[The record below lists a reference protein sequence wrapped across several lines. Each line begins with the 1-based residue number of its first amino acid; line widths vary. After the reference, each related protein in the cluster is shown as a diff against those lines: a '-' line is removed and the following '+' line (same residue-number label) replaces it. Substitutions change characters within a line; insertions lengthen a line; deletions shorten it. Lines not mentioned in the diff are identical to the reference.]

1 MKCSLFVLDGLAR
14 FRHIPAIGH
23 DCALR
28 RAGPVFPFII
38 RGSGAGACG
47 GFGMG
52 DETLPPILER
62 RHSSWNMPADEPDE
76 AAAAGPAETQGTG
89 VRTARPWRR
98 YTEALGA
105 VICQRVAA
113 GESLSA
119 ICRDPGMP
127 CREAVRAW
135 RRTRP
140 GFAAQVVQAQYDGRS
155 LTGREGGYC
164 AHVGGLICDRLAL
177 GMSLRQA
184 CALEGMPGE
193 TTVYGWLRRHPD
205 FLEAYGRARV
215 LQAHRRFDQV
225 WEIAEAADKEGA
237 FLAKVRIDAARWQAS
252 RLAPKRYGLKA
263 ELAEAYERAVEP
275 APPEPPEP
283 PEEEVEMMNI
293 TLVSYTP
300 GVPDRLVRIPRGK
313 G

>member
-1 MKCSLFVLDGLAR
+1 
-14 FRHIPAIGH
+14 
-23 DCALR
+23 
-28 RAGPVFPFII
+28 
-38 RGSGAGACG
+38 
-47 GFGMG
+47 MG
-52 DETLPPILER
+52 DEEKAPPILR
-62 RHSSWNMPADEPDE
+62 RHHSSWNMPGDEPDAADAAQAP
-76 AAAAGPAETQGTG
+76 AAA
-89 VRTARPWRR
+89 RTARPWRR
-98 YTEALGA
+98 YTEVLAT

-127 CREAVRAW
+127 TRDTVRIW
-135 RRTRP
+135 RRDRA
-140 GFAAQVVQAQYDGRS
+140 GFAARLTQAQFDGRH
-155 LTGREGGYC
+155 LAGRGGGYC
-164 AHVGGLICDRLAL
+164 PHVAGLICDRLAL

-193 TTVYGWLRRHPD
+193 TTVYGWLRRHQD
-205 FLEAYGRARV
+205 FLDAYARARV

-275 APPEPPEP
+275 TPPEPP
-283 PEEEVEMMNI
+283 PEEEEMMNI

-300 GVPDRLVRIPRGK
+300 GVPNKLVRIPRGK
-313 G
+313 D

>member
-1 MKCSLFVLDGLAR
+1 
-14 FRHIPAIGH
+14 
-23 DCALR
+23 
-28 RAGPVFPFII
+28 
-38 RGSGAGACG
+38 
-47 GFGMG
+47 MG
-52 DETLPPILER
+52 DEQLPPILER
-62 RHSSWNMPADEPDE
+62 GHSSWNMPGDEPAGAQGTPE
-76 AAAAGPAETQGTG
+76 APAAGRVT
-89 VRTARPWRR
+89 RPWRR

-105 VICQRVAA
+105 VICQWVAA

-155 LTGREGGYC
+155 LSGREGSYC
-164 AHVGGLICDRLAL
+164 PHVAGLICDRLAL

-225 WEIAEAADKEGA
+225 WEIAEAADRESA

-263 ELAEAYERAVEP
+263 ELAEAYERAAEP
-275 APPEPPEP
+275 NPPEP
-283 PEEEVEMMNI
+283 PEEEVEMMNVI
-293 TLVSYTP
+293 LTSYRP
-300 GVPDRLVRIPRGK
+300 GVPDRLVRFPRTK
-313 G
+313 D